1 MRRIRQ
7 RLLLSFLAVVVAAI
21 LGLALVSGLVLRGTF
36 LDRLELDMARQAREL
51 AVVLDA
57 QTGLGS
63 RLALDPQAL
72 ETLARESARA
82 AEVRFTIIAHDGRVL
97 ADSDE
102 DPAAME
108 NHATRPEVVTAL
120 SGGEGL
126 SRRYS
131 TTVGTE
137 MLYVAV
143 PLSESSAPWSRGVL
157 RIAVPSSRIDPLLR
171 SVLALPLWVGLVLLA
186 PALGFTYLLSRSM
199 TRPIEHLRSM
209 AVAVSRGD
217 LTYRVGAM
225 RNDEL
230 GELGEALNDMAGQLE
245 ERMGQLVAE
254 REQIAEILAVM
265 GDGVLVLDDCGTV
278 ARANK
283 TAATLLDT
291 TVATLEGRAIV
302 HVAREFPALALAERT
317 FHAGIPIEEYLELPG
332 ARTMWVQAVPLRES
346 IGRGRYV
353 LILFRDE
360 TARARVDRMRRD
372 FVSNVS
378 HELKT
383 PLAGLSLL
391 ATTLQHAVDEDPAEA
406 RRFARRLSDEIS
418 QLTNLVND
426 LLTLSRL
433 EETAA
438 AQGPPP
444 EPVDLGR
451 LTREAAEAMAEQAAS
466 RGLSL
471 AVSAAR
477 TVFVAGHAVEL
488 ETALRNLLDNAVRY
502 TDPGGH
508 VDVDVHVEDGWA
520 VLVVRDD
527 GLGIP
532 RSDQPRIF
540 ERFYRVDKARSRETG
555 GTGLGLSIVRHV
567 VERHRGSV
575 NVESTLGVG
584 STFTVRLPLLSP
596 DRREPGR

>member
-63 RLALDPQAL
+63 RLALDPPAL

-131 TTVGTE
+131 TTVDTE

-143 PLSESSAPWSRGVL
+143 PLSESNAPWSRGVL

-199 TRPIEHLRSM
+199 TRPIEYLRSM
-209 AVAVSRGD
+209 AVAVSKGD

-291 TVATLEGRAIV
+291 TVAALEGRAIV

-391 ATTLQHAVDEDPAEA
+391 ATTLQHAVDEDPVEA

-438 AQGPPP
+438 AQGPPL

-451 LTREAAEAMAEQAAS
+451 LAREAEEAMAEQAAS

-471 AVSAAR
+471 AVSSAR

-488 ETALRNLLDNAVRY
+488 ETALRNLLDNALRY